1 MVMHLIAAPGVPGVP
16 GAPPCAGLAPGVAT
30 EVRLTDGATVYLR
43 DACADA
49 PRLREMFFTLSD
61 TTRFFYF
68 CAGVPRNDIW
78 AERVA
83 RLSIADGYTSYAMVA
98 EAGGKLVGV
107 ARFDRDKQG
116 SRAEIGILVTDAW
129 QSRGLG
135 RQMLARLHAEA
146 TGRALTGFTA
156 LVLGENRRAMRLL
169 RGAFPTMQASFSYG
183 QFTIDM
189 PFAPESVPARER

>member
-1 MVMHLIAAPGVPGVP
+1 MGMRLIGAPGGP
-16 GAPPCAGLAPGVAT
+16 GAPPCAGPATGVAS
-30 EVRLTDGATVYLR
+30 EVRLTDGATVSLR

-68 CAGVPRNDIW
+68 CAGVPRNDVW

-116 SRAEIGILVTDAW
+116 SRAGIGILVTNALP
-129 QSRGLG
+129 SRGFG
-135 RQMLARLHAEA
+135 RPMLAQLHAEA
-146 TGRALTGFTA
+146 TGRA
-156 LVLGENRRAMRLL
+156 
-169 RGAFPTMQASFSYG
+169 
-183 QFTIDM
+183 
-189 PFAPESVPARER
+189 

>member
-1 MVMHLIAAPGVPGVP
+1 
-16 GAPPCAGLAPGVAT
+16 
-30 EVRLTDGATVYLR
+30 
-43 DACADA
+43 
-49 PRLREMFFTLSD
+49 
-61 TTRFFYF
+61 
-68 CAGVPRNDIW
+68 
-78 AERVA
+78 
-83 RLSIADGYTSYAMVA
+83 MVA

-189 PFAPESVPARER
+189 PFAPESVPARAR

>member
-1 MVMHLIAAPGVPGVP
+1 MVTHVIEAP
-16 GAPPCAGLAPGVAT
+16 GAPPCTGPAAGVAS
-30 EVRLTDGATVYLR
+30 EVRLSDGATVYLR

-49 PRLREMFFTLSD
+49 PRLRAMFFTLSD
-61 TTRFFYF
+61 TTRFYYF
-68 CAGVPRNDIW
+68 CAGVPRNDAW

-83 RLSIADGYTSYAMVA
+83 RLSIPDGYTSYAMVA

-135 RQMLARLHAEA
+135 RQMLARLHAQA

-169 RGAFPTMQASFSYG
+169 RGTFPTMQASFSYG
-183 QFTIDM
+183 QFTIDR
-189 PFAPESVPARER
+189 PFAPEAGPPRAG

>member
-1 MVMHLIAAPGVPGVP
+1 MLTHAAAAPS
-16 GAPPCAGLAPGVAT
+16 APPCAGLATGVATGVAT
-30 EVRLTDGATVYLR
+30 EVRLTDGARVYLR

-49 PRLREMFFTLSD
+49 ARLREMFFTLSD
-61 TTRFFYF
+61 TTRFLYF
-68 CAGVPRNDIW
+68 CAGVPSNDIW

-116 SRAEIGILVTDAW
+116 ARAEIGILVTDAW

-146 TGRALTGFTA
+146 TRRALTGFTA

-189 PFAPESVPARER
+189 PFAPESVPARAR

>member
-1 MVMHLIAAPGVPGVP
+1 MLTHVAAAPS
-16 GAPPCAGLAPGVAT
+16 APPCAGLATGVAT
-30 EVRLTDGATVYLR
+30 EVRLTDGARVYLR

-49 PRLREMFFTLSD
+49 ARLREMFFTLSD
-61 TTRFFYF
+61 TTRFLYF
-68 CAGVPRNDIW
+68 CAGVPSNDIW

-98 EAGGKLVGV
+98 ETGGKLVGV

-116 SRAEIGILVTDAW
+116 ARAEIGILVTDAW

-146 TGRALTGFTA
+146 TRRALTGFTA

-189 PFAPESVPARER
+189 PFAPESVPARAR